1 MCKIYEHGNQNREGE
16 EVMDRQCKKCGI
28 TENLTRHHIKPRSKG
43 GKNNILNYITLCRE
57 CHDKEHDQYGNNV

>member
-1 MCKIYEHGNQNREGE
+1 
-16 EVMDRQCKKCGI
+16 MDRQCKKCGI